1 MAAFEISRIH
11 THRGI
16 FKISGEWQPQGTE
29 GSPVLESVGELEMMG
44 TDGWLALKLED
55 DSVKALVTELTPV
68 LLFHLSHQD

>member
-16 FKISGEWQPQGTE
+16 FKVSGEWQSQGAT
-29 GSPVLESVGELEMMG
+29 GSPVLESVSQLEMMG
-44 TDGWLALKLED
+44 TDGWVTLRLED
-55 DSVKALVTELTPV
+55 TAVKALLDELTPV

>member
-16 FKISGEWQPQGTE
+16 FKVCGEWRRQGSA
-29 GSPVLESVGELEMMG
+29 GGPVLESVSELEMMG
-44 TDGWLALKLED
+44 TDGWVALRLED
-55 DSVKALVTELTPV
+55 DTVKALLDELTPV